1 MTQKQ
6 LDRRT
11 LLRGMGTAI
20 ALPLLGAMRPHDAVA
35 SSVGSAAAVPRR
47 TAFFYVPN
55 GMHMPDWTPQEAG
68 KDFEL
73 PATLAPLDKYRDRL
87 NVLSGLTLDGARA
100 HGDGPGDHA
109 RSVAA
114 YLTGAHPRKTDGEG
128 IQNGPSIDQ
137 VLAGHVGAETR
148 LPSLEIGMEVSAPA
162 GRCDS
167 GYSCVYTSNISWR
180 TATTPVAKEVDP
192 GALFD
197 RLFGTEDQRESLTAA
212 ANRQMY
218 RRSILDFVRSDAKR
232 LHDSLG
238 IDDRRKL
245 DEYLYAVRELEQ
257 RISNSEK
264 LDQVEQEV
272 PDYPRPEGVPRKYQ
286 EHMNLLYD
294 VMTLAFQT
302 DSTRVMSFM
311 YANAGSNRS
320 YRNIGVRDGHHDLSH
335 HGNSRQKQKHIS
347 AINLFHME
355 LFVGFLDRLA
365 NIAEGAA
372 TLLDNCTIVYG
383 SGIADG
389 NRHNH
394 GELPILT
401 IGNAGGR
408 FRTGGHISFAGE
420 TPLTNLYL
428 TMLQAAG
435 ADARSFGDSNGIL
448 SQILRD

>member
-1 MTQKQ
+1 
-6 LDRRT
+6 
-11 LLRGMGTAI
+11 
-20 ALPLLGAMRPHDAVA
+20 
-35 SSVGSAAAVPRR
+35 
-47 TAFFYVPN
+47 
-55 GMHMPDWTPQEAG
+55 
-68 KDFEL
+68 
-73 PATLAPLDKYRDRL
+73 
-87 NVLSGLTLDGARA
+87 
-100 HGDGPGDHA
+100 
-109 RSVAA
+109 
-114 YLTGAHPRKTDGEG
+114 
-128 IQNGPSIDQ
+128 
-137 VLAGHVGAETR
+137 
-148 LPSLEIGMEVSAPA
+148 LEVGMEGSAPA

-180 TATTPVAKEVDP
+180 TATSPVAKEVDP

-197 RLFGTEDQRESLTAA
+197 RLFGSEDERESLTAA

-232 LHDSLG
+232 LHESLG
-238 IDDRRKL
+238 ADDRRKL

-264 LDQVEQEV
+264 LDRVEQEV

-320 YRNIGVRDGHHDLSH
+320 YRNIGVKDGHHDLSH

-365 NIAEGAA
+365 NVAEGGG

-401 IGNAGGR
+401 IGNAGGH
-408 FRTGGHISFAGE
+408 FQTGGHISFAGE

-428 TMLQAAG
+428 TMLQSAG
-435 ADARSFGDSNGIL
+435 ADAESFGDSNGIL